1 MSSIMEELLAQTT
14 FDKLKEGS
22 IIKGTITE
30 IRQIEVVV
38 DIGGKSEGLITAA
51 EFSDL
56 GDLQIGEEI
65 EIFLEKLEDRDG
77 NPVLSFDKAEQKKN
91 WENII
96 TKCEEGSI
104 VQGRVKGKVKGGLIV
119 AMGVDA
125 FLPASHIDIQPPKNL
140 DQYIGQT
147 YDYKVLKINLERK
160 NIVLSRRELI
170 EEQRASKRRDLLDKI
185 NPGDVVKGV
194 VKNITD
200 FGAFIDLDGMDGLL
214 HITDMSWGRISHPS
228 EMLKQGE
235 EIDVMIIEINREKER
250 VSLGL
255 KQTKSNPWESIEN
268 RYPIG
273 AHVSG
278 KVVNLVP
285 YGAFIEIEEGVEG
298 LVHVTEMSWTK
309 RITKPSELLKVGDDV
324 EAVVLGIQKDEEK
337 ISLGIRQLDPNPWDM
352 VVHNYPVG
360 AHVHGKVRN
369 ITTYGAFI
377 ELEEGIDGMVHVS
390 DMSWTRKINHPS
402 EVLKKSDEIDA
413 IVLDVDT
420 SNQRI
425 SLGMKQLS
433 DDPWADI
440 DGRFRIGDVV
450 TGTISK
456 ITSFGAF
463 VELQDHIDGLVHIS
477 QISEERIEKIK
488 DSLKMGDE
496 VTARV
501 IKIDREERRIGL
513 SIKAA
518 NYDEEQLAAE
528 TQTYDSMKDGGDLM
542 NLGDILDQAT
552 K

>member
-1 MSSIMEELLAQTT
+1 MEELLAQTT

-30 IRQIEVVV
+30 IRQVEVVV
-38 DIGGKSEGLITAA
+38 DIGGKSEGLISAS

-77 NPVLSFDKAEQKKN
+77 NPILSFDKAEQKKN

-119 AMGVDA
+119 GMGVDA

-140 DQYIGQT
+140 DQYLGQT

-170 EEQRASKRRDLLDKI
+170 EEQRSSKRRELLDKI
-185 NPGDVVKGV
+185 NPGDVVKGI

-255 KQTKSNPWESIEN
+255 KQTKSNPWDSIEN

-273 AHVSG
+273 AHVAG

-425 SLGMKQLS
+425 SLGVKQLT

-488 DSLKMGDE
+488 DSLNIGDE

-528 TQTYDSMKDGGDLM
+528 TQTYDNMKDGGDLM

>member
-1 MSSIMEELLAQTT
+1 MEELLAQTT

-22 IIKGTITE
+22 IIKGAITE
-30 IRQIEVVV
+30 IRQVEVVV
-38 DIGGKSEGLITAA
+38 DIGGKSEGLISAS

-77 NPVLSFDKAEQKKN
+77 NPILSFDKAEQKKN

-119 AMGVDA
+119 GMGVDA

-140 DQYIGQT
+140 DQYLGQT

-170 EEQRASKRRDLLDKI
+170 EEQRSSKRRELLDKI
-185 NPGDVVKGV
+185 NPGDVVKGI

-255 KQTKSNPWESIEN
+255 KQTKSNPWDSIEN

-273 AHVSG
+273 AHVAG

-309 RITKPSELLKVGDDV
+309 RITKPSDLLKVGDDV

-425 SLGMKQLS
+425 SLGVKQLT

-450 TGTISK
+450 TGRTSK

-488 DSLKMGDE
+488 DSLNIGDE

-528 TQTYDSMKDGGDLM
+528 TQTYDNMKDGGDLM